1 MEQVHRHLR
10 IRLGSMVAVGTA
22 KGSCSTTVA
31 MVSILVSTQG
41 LIQAMVEG
49 GTAVEAFVVLD
60 EGTVGAAAADM
71 DISAARNPELLPRQ
85 RLLWWRGLWL
95 PLRLRRPWLRR
106 WPGR

>member
-60 EGTVGAAAADM
+60 EGTVGAVAADM
-71 DISAARNPELLPRQ
+71 DISAARTTTAATTTTMVE
-85 RLLWWRGLWL
+85 GVMVTAATTEAVAT
-95 PLRLRRPWLRR
+95 
-106 WPGR
+106 